1 MLDNTPDQPSKF
13 NTKNWVK
20 MKDYSHGTYNTNSQ
34 IKFEA
39 SVLKS
44 SLCDYSD
51 ADIHVKGTITVSNTE
66 DAGAAA
72 NNSNKKVAF
81 KNFAPFTDCVSEI
94 NNTQVDNAEDID
106 VVMPMYN
113 LIEYSNNYFKASG
126 SLW

>member
-1 MLDNTPDQPSKF
+1 MLDNTLDQTSKF
-13 NTKNWVK
+13 KTKNWVK